1 MDLRFVLCLCLAS
14 CLATSRL
21 AQAEASDPANPAPPP
36 GPSYIEA
43 SAATRDVGERY
54 FAAYVDQRWDDLAPL
69 LAEQAQFVDPTA
81 EAVFGKVE
89 MIGKSAVME
98 NFRANYANLSM
109 QFTAQRVIHS
119 GAYAVFEGELT
130 WSMALPT
137 RTLQIDRMPLVTIL
151 RIEGGQ
157 VVEHRDFADY
167 RPFLDAERANRPA
180 RP

>member
-1 MDLRFVLCLCLAS
+1 MDLRIVFCLGLTCWLG
-14 CLATSRL
+14 TSRL
-21 AQAEASDPANPAPPP
+21 AQAEAPDRANPAPPP
-36 GPSYIEA
+36 RPSYIES
-43 SAATRDVGERY
+43 SAATREVGERY
-54 FAAYVDQRWDDLAPL
+54 FAAYVDRRWDDLAPL
-69 LAEQAQFVDPTA
+69 LAERAQFADPTA

-151 RIEGGQ
+151 RIERGQ

-167 RPFLDAERANRPA
+167 RRFLDAERATRPA
-180 RP
+180 KP